1 MQGGVFEDL
10 RLESVERLVE
20 LDLPGFGIGGYS
32 VGEPHELMLES
43 LAPVCDAIPANKPR
57 YLMGV
62 GNPTTIL
69 QAIGL
74 GVDMFDCVLPT
85 RTARMGTAFS
95 SAGRM
100 NLKNA
105 QYARD
110 FGPLDPTCSCATCT
124 EYTRAYLR
132 HLVSTK
138 EMLASILLSIHNLH
152 FLLDLTSRARAAIE
166 QDRYGEFLADW
177 LASPAAIDY

>member
-1 MQGGVFEDL
+1 
-10 RLESVERLVE
+10 
-20 LDLPGFGIGGYS
+20 
-32 VGEPHELMLES
+32 
-43 LAPVCDAIPANKPR
+43 
-57 YLMGV
+57 MGV

-95 SAGRM
+95 SRGRM

-110 FGPLDPTCSCATCT
+110 FGPLDPSCECATCT
-124 EYTRAYLR
+124 DYTRAYLR
-132 HLVSTK
+132 HLVATK
-138 EMLASILLSIHNLH
+138 EMLGSILLSQHNLH
-152 FLLDLTSRARAAIE
+152 FLLDLTARARAAIE
-166 QDRYGEFLADW
+166 DGRYGVFLAEW
-177 LASPAAIDY
+177 LESPAALDY

>member
-1 MQGGVFEDL
+1 M
-10 RLESVERLVE
+10 
-20 LDLPGFGIGGYS
+20 
-32 VGEPHELMLES
+32 
-43 LAPVCDAIPANKPR
+43 PADKPR

-62 GNPTTIL
+62 GNPTTML

-110 FGPLDPTCSCATCT
+110 FGPLDPTCTCATCT
-124 EYTRAYLR
+124 QYSRAYLR
-132 HLVSTK
+132 HLVSMK
-138 EMLASILLSIHNLH
+138 EMLGSILLSIHNLH
-152 FLLDLTSRARAAIE
+152 FLLDLTAKARHAIE
-166 QDRYGEFLADW
+166 QGTYGSFMASWLDSVAAD
-177 LASPAAIDY
+177 DY

>member
-1 MQGGVFEDL
+1 
-10 RLESVERLVE
+10 
-20 LDLPGFGIGGYS
+20 
-32 VGEPHELMLES
+32 MLES
-43 LAPVCDAIPANKPR
+43 LGPVCDAMPADKPR

-110 FGPLDPTCSCATCT
+110 FGPLDPACTCSTCT
-124 EYTRAYLR
+124 AVLARLHQASREHEGDARLDPA
-132 HLVSTK
+132 VASTTC
-138 EMLASILLSIHNLH
+138 
-152 FLLDLTSRARAAIE
+152 TSC
-166 QDRYGEFLADW
+166 
-177 LASPAAIDY
+177 ST

>member
-1 MQGGVFEDL
+1 MFEDL
-10 RLESVERLVE
+10 RRESVARLTE
-20 LDLPGFGIGGYS
+20 LDMVGYGIGGYS

-43 LAPVCDAIPANKPR
+43 LAPVTAALPVGRPR

-62 GNPTTIL
+62 GNPTTML

-100 NLKNA
+100 NLRNA

-110 FGPLDPTCSCATCT
+110 FGPLDPQCSCPTCT
-124 EYTRAYLR
+124 DYSRSYLR

-138 EMLASILLSIHNLH
+138 EMLGSILLSVHNLH
-152 FLLDLTSRARAAIE
+152 FLVDLTRRAREAIGHGT
-166 QDRYGEFLADW
+166 YGAFLGEW
-177 LASPAAIDY
+177 LASPASDDY